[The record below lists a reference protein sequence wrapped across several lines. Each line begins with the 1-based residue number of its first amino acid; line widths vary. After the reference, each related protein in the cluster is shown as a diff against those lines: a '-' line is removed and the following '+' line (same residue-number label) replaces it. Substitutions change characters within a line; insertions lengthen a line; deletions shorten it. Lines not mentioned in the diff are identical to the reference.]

1 MLFQYCETKSF
12 HSAPLVSS
20 VRLHSYCWIRISG
33 TYPTIM
39 RGNVM
44 LTSGTTLEDG
54 EIEDDDDLDAIHRNT
69 SMEIKSENM
78 THVSSVSVDEEREV
92 DRIIREVQEAA
103 DRSEF
108 MSLPSAEH
116 SIENVDSDDEN
127 ALRLAVLNTSKDKR
141 SVRQHSSHEKEEGE
155 ITDTSYTPSRSQQL
169 NMRSSSRQT
178 WVQLKRRQ
186 NNKFQSYGDTQ
197 NRTKSHKF
205 HQTVIPLKVT
215 VRNDST
221 NGYSYCILNN
231 QQKATISTKNNE
243 EILEAPMKQF
253 SNPFEDQLH
262 RLRLR
267 VEASKFSKRME
278 NLGDNYEQVGMDIV
292 DSDRDSRSRSSPA
305 SPLVSTMAIRSHE
318 MQARSGISPDG
329 ADNEEDVDQL
339 RAELLEQIMH
349 KKNYKKLTLWKSS
362 PEEGELSSANS
373 EEQSALGS
381 NEKPSSSRRTETH
394 YSKRFA
400 NVEQNRK
407 PEVNRKRSRKD
418 DSLSSG
424 SDDGQVQD
432 YHIKLPRK
440 RKENFRETIPKRSR
454 WKSKE
459 FGSISE
465 IGLRRTENWQHM
477 IDVEKKVLKEIERKL
492 RHRDDQKCVTR
503 RKRDNFLERANRC
516 ARRLGVLE
524 AEIEVLQCDQ
534 EKAKSRLSY
543 LERQLNKEQFEENSK
558 DLEKKTFGK
567 KENKRMERLIDE
579 AQSMKNMSRDVGH
592 IYDPTEMSED
602 ARGSRVIKTC
612 VLEHS
617 EPMSTTIAMDCSD
630 DRDDVSRPTSS
641 SSGSHSST
649 DIFGDSDIIELSDS
663 ADSMNGLVTAMREL
677 EQEELE
683 ANYIT
688 EATTANSSTTYQGSP
703 VRTISR
709 TVTLSEKD
717 VNELKNNPLIM
728 FNGYRICPT
737 FPYRMIAHRA
747 LSNKLDPLKPLCYY
761 ELLGRCVD
769 PTCPMQHEKDYLLT
783 DEELICSILTY
794 CPNLCPPKKMFSEY
808 AREILKEHEA
818 KPVGEVIEDMLKSLP
833 DTERQIR
840 VCEMATKCRLPAR
853 WSSKG
858 YFVFRKLSFAIVRV
872 LSYLVQRR
880 NNF

>member
-1 MLFQYCETKSF
+1 
-12 HSAPLVSS
+12 
-20 VRLHSYCWIRISG
+20 
-33 TYPTIM
+33 M

-44 LTSGTTLEDG
+44 LTGGTTLEDG
-54 EIEDDDDLDAIHRNT
+54 EIEDDDDLDVIHRNT

-78 THVSSVSVDEEREV
+78 THVSSVSVDEEREREV
-92 DRIIREVQEAA
+92 DRIIREVQEAT

-116 SIENVDSDDEN
+116 SIENVDSDDED

-141 SVRQHSSHEKEEGE
+141 SVRQHLSHEAEEGE
-155 ITDTSYTPSRSQQL
+155 IIDTSYMPSRSQQL

-178 WVQLKRRQ
+178 WVQLKRKQ
-186 NNKFQSYGDTQ
+186 NNKFQSYGDMQ
-197 NRTKSHKF
+197 NRIKNRKF

-231 QQKATISTKNNE
+231 QQKATVSTNNNE

-305 SPLVSTMAIRSHE
+305 SPLVNTMAVRSHE

-349 KKNYKKLTLWKSS
+349 RKNYKKLTLWKPS

-381 NEKPSSSRRTETH
+381 NEKPSSSCRTETH

-400 NVEQNRK
+400 NVVEQNRK

-432 YHIKLPRK
+432 YRIKLSRK
-440 RKENFRETIPKRSR
+440 RKENFRETIPKKSR

-459 FGSISE
+459 FGSISGIE
-465 IGLRRTENWQHM
+465 LRKTENWQHM

-524 AEIEVLQCDQ
+524 AEIEVLRCDQ
-534 EKAKSRLSY
+534 EKAKGRLSY

-558 DLEKKTFGK
+558 DVEKKTFGK
-567 KENKRMERLIDE
+567 KEGRRIERLIDE
-579 AQSMKNMSRDVGH
+579 AESRKNINIDIGH
-592 IYDPTEMSED
+592 AYDPTEIVVKSENG
-602 ARGSRVIKTC
+602 AEGLRTIKTC

-617 EPMSTTIAMDCSD
+617 EPMSTTITMDCSD

-641 SSGSHSST
+641 SSSGSQHSSI
-649 DIFGDSDIIELSDS
+649 DILGDSDIIELSDS
-663 ADSMNGLVTAMREL
+663 TDSMNGLITAMREL

-688 EATTANSSTTYQGSP
+688 EATTANSSTVYQGSP
-703 VRTISR
+703 EPERTISR

-783 DEELICSILTY
+783 DEELICSVLTY

-808 AREILKEHEA
+808 AREMLKEHEA
-818 KPVGEVIEDMLKSLP
+818 ESVGEIIENMLKSLP
-833 DTERQIR
+833 DTERRIR

-853 WSSKG
+853 WSSKDDESIE
-858 YFVFRKLSFAIVRV
+858 YEVPQQSHQFSL
-872 LSYLVQRR
+872 
-880 NNF
+880 